1 MKFIHT
7 ADLHIGRSLGDISLL
22 EDQRDALRQ
31 ITGYVRAYGP
41 DALLISGDVYQ
52 KSSPQADAMELFDAF
67 INEICSAGCK
77 VILISGNHDSGQRID
92 YFGRLI
98 EKSGVYAAGKAEK
111 QLKRL
116 ELRDEYGT
124 VNIYMMPFVRPH
136 NVRALHPDKDI
147 KTYTDAV
154 NMLVETSK
162 IDFSRR
168 NILLS
173 HQYITGGELS
183 GSEDL
188 SLGTLDNVDAEAINR
203 FDYVALGHLHGA
215 QKVAYDHIRYAG
227 SPVKYSFG
235 ESRQKKS
242 VTLVELREKGNISIT
257 QLPIKPL
264 RDVRRVY
271 ATFELLDSMPK
282 SDDFIWLTISDEL
295 PPRDWYRRAEEIFPN
310 LVRHDVVN
318 SKTRQDRNHPE
329 ARDFR
334 VIFNPQELFCEFYSS
349 QNNGKAP
356 TQAQIDLFDRIYK
369 EAQTDETA

>member
-1 MKFIHT
+1 M
-7 ADLHIGRSLGDISLL
+7 
-22 EDQRDALRQ
+22 
-31 ITGYVRAYGP
+31 
-41 DALLISGDVYQ
+41 
-52 KSSPQADAMELFDAF
+52 
-67 INEICSAGCK
+67 
-77 VILISGNHDSGQRID
+77 
-92 YFGRLI
+92 
-98 EKSGVYAAGKAEK
+98 
-111 QLKRL
+111 
-116 ELRDEYGT
+116 
-124 VNIYMMPFVRPH
+124 
-136 NVRALHPDKDI
+136 
-147 KTYTDAV
+147 
-154 NMLVETSK
+154 
-162 IDFSRR
+162 
-168 NILLS
+168 
-173 HQYITGGELS
+173 
-183 GSEDL
+183 
-188 SLGTLDNVDAEAINR
+188 
-203 FDYVALGHLHGA
+203 
-215 QKVAYDHIRYAG
+215 
-227 SPVKYSFG
+227 
-235 ESRQKKS
+235 
-242 VTLVELREKGNISIT
+242 VELREKGSISIT